1 MSINMRRTVSPAAGD
16 QQTGHIIKY
25 ATRGGKKMMKADRR
39 MRIEYKCEWE
49 ELYISFDMH
58 ARMHTHY
65 GGGRWQS
72 GCIISLKTIK
82 SAVARTISHYIAR

>member
-1 MSINMRRTVSPAAGD
+1 MSINMHRTVSPAAGD
-16 QQTGHIIKY
+16 QQTGHVIKY

-58 ARMHTHY
+58 ASMHTY
-65 GGGRWQS
+65 FGGG
-72 GCIISLKTIK
+72 G
-82 SAVARTISHYIAR
+82 VAGKVVV

>member
-1 MSINMRRTVSPAAGD
+1 MRRTVSPAAGD
-16 QQTGHIIKY
+16 QQTGHVIKY

-49 ELYISFDMH
+49 ELYISFDMR

-65 GGGRWQS
+65 GGEGGGVS
-72 GCIISLKTIK
+72 GK
-82 SAVARTISHYIAR
+82 VVV